1 MINMYNKLSNFW
13 NTTEED
19 SAKCCSAQSKVISL
33 MRHQTPLTPNFFHWA
48 QCLDWRMTVPKC
60 TNRGPPSVVW
70 QQKSPKIR
78 NAPCIKKTTS
88 TILKAKFKPSYWSM
102 GYLPQSLRKPCQ
114 DRKSSARVTPGHHIQ
129 FFRPFESG
137 HLSLQFC
144 RTSEVTQRLQ
154 MHNSWS
160 NLPVSI

>member
-1 MINMYNKLSNFW
+1 MPLCSIKSDLFNEASVSPNTQFLSLSSVPGLKNDSPYAHKPRSSISGLAAEISKDKDYTLHQKNNF
-13 NTTEED
+13 NRFK
-19 SAKCCSAQSKVISL
+19 SQVQAILLVYGLLAPISQ
-33 MRHQTPLTPNFFHWA
+33 R
-48 QCLDWRMTVPKC
+48 TVP
-60 TNRGPPSVVW
+60 R
-70 QQKSPKIR
+70 QKIF
-78 NAPCIKKTTS
+78 CI
-88 TILKAKFKPSYWSM
+88 
-102 GYLPQSLRKPCQ
+102 
-114 DRKSSARVTPGHHIQ
+114 VTPGHHIQ